1 MLKKLLNPGQSS
13 TKVSLGLL
21 ILRAGLGATMLTHGY
36 PKFRNL
42 IAGEFKFGDPIGLG
56 VELSFTLTVF
66 AEFLCSILLILGLG
80 SRLATIPLII
90 TMLVAWLAVHIND
103 PFGSQ
108 EKAVMYLIAFIA
120 LLLTGPGKYSLD
132 KRLFG

>member
-56 VELSFTLTVF
+56 VELSFTLTVL

-90 TMLVAWLAVHIND
+90 TMLVAWLVVHIND

>member
-21 ILRAGLGATMLTHGY
+21 ILRVGLGATMLTHGY

-66 AEFLCSILLILGLG
+66 AEFLCSILLIVGLG

-90 TMLVAWLAVHIND
+90 TMLVAWLVVHIND